1 VEVFAI
7 AKPGSDPHRI
17 EALPSYM
24 VKVSRAKL
32 YLKIGL
38 GLDQWADAIVDGSRN
53 SSVQIVDCSRDVHVL
68 EKPTGKVDASM
79 GDVHPDGNP
88 HYWLDPRNGAVVAN
102 NIADAL
108 AEGGS
113 RNAEKYHAR
122 AEAFG
127 KDAQAAWERNAE
139 AAKKLGSHE
148 VFTYHRS
155 WSYFADA
162 FGLDVVNT
170 VEPVPGIPPTAKHLA
185 ELVDQAKA
193 RKVGL
198 LIQEPYFAS
207 DGGKFLEREAGVRP
221 VSRGCLVRRGHRGQ
235 LPPALRRAARG
246 ARGRQVMLDALRLP
260 FFQVAA
266 PRGARAGRYPR
277 LSRLST
283 SCAAACCS
291 WTWRWRRW
299 RRWAWRSPWSWAAST
314 TRWAPTCWRSA

>member
-1 VEVFAI
+1 LSLLLAATALIAPTASHAKLSVAASTTDLASIAASVGGDQVDVFAI

-32 YLKIGL
+32 YLKVGL

-53 SSVQIVDCSRDVHVL
+53 SSVQIVDCSLGVHVL

-88 HYWLDPRNGAVVAN
+88 HYWLDPRNGAIVAGT
-102 NIADAL
+102 IADAF
-108 AEGGS
+108 AKADPK
-113 RNAEKYHAR
+113 NAAQYHEN

-127 KDAQAAWERNAE
+127 KEAQAAYDRNAE

-148 VFTYHRS
+148 IFTYHRS

-162 FGLDVVNT
+162 FGFEVVNT

-198 LIQEPYFAS
+198 LIEEPYFS
-207 DGGKFLEREAGVRP
+207 TDGGKFLEREAGVRP
-221 VSRGCLVRRGHRGQ
+221 VVE
-235 LPPALRRAARG
+235 
-246 ARGRQVMLDALRLP
+246 
-260 FFQVAA
+260 
-266 PRGARAGRYPR
+266 
-277 LSRLST
+277 
-283 SCAAACCS
+283 
-291 WTWRWRRW
+291 
-299 RRWAWRSPWSWAAST
+299 AASCDAGT
-314 TRWAPTCWRSA
+314 AGSYLQHFDGLMAALAGGK

>member
-1 VEVFAI
+1 MIRRFLSLLLAAAVLAAPTASHAKLSVAASTTDLASIAASVGGDQVDVFAI

-32 YLKIGL
+32 YLKVGL

-53 SSVQIVDCSRDVHVL
+53 SSVQIVDCSLGVKVL

-88 HYWLDPRNGAVVAN
+88 HYWLDPRNGAIAAGT
-102 NIADAL
+102 IADAF
-108 AEGGS
+108 AKADPK
-113 RNAEKYHAR
+113 NAAQYHEH
-122 AEAFG
+122 AEAFA
-127 KDAQAAWERNAE
+127 KEAQAAFDRNAE

-148 VFTYHRS
+148 IFTYHRS

-162 FGLDVVNT
+162 FGFEVVNT

-198 LIQEPYFAS
+198 LIEEPYFS
-207 DGGKFLEREAGVRP
+207 TDGGKFLEREAGVRP
-221 VSRGCLVRRGHRGQ
+221 VVE
-235 LPPALRRAARG
+235 
-246 ARGRQVMLDALRLP
+246 
-260 FFQVAA
+260 
-266 PRGARAGRYPR
+266 
-277 LSRLST
+277 
-283 SCAAACCS
+283 
-291 WTWRWRRW
+291 
-299 RRWAWRSPWSWAAST
+299 AASCDAAT
-314 TRWAPTCWRSA
+314 AGSYLQHFDGLMAALAGGK

>member
-1 VEVFAI
+1 MIRRLFSVLLAAAAAAAPAPALAKLNVAASTTDLASIAASVGGEQVEVFAI
-7 AKPGSDPHRI
+7 AKPSSDPHRI

-24 VKVSRAKL
+24 VKVSRAKVF
-32 YLKIGL
+32 LKVGL

-53 SSVQIVDCSRDVHVL
+53 SGLQMVDCSRDVHVL
-68 EKPTGKVDASM
+68 ERPTGKVDASM

-108 AEGGS
+108 AKADPA
-113 RNAEKYHAR
+113 NAAQYHAR

-127 KDAQAAWERNAE
+127 KEAQATWERDAE
-139 AAKKLGSHE
+139 AAKKLASHT

-162 FGLDVVNT
+162 FGLEVVNT

-207 DGGKFLEREAGVRP
+207 DGGKFLTREAGVR
-221 VSRGCLVRRGHRGQ
+221 
-235 LPPALRRAARG
+235 
-246 ARGRQVMLDALRLP
+246 QV
-260 FFQVAA
+260 VE
-266 PRGARAGRYPR
+266 
-277 LSRLST
+277 
-283 SCAAACCS
+283 
-291 WTWRWRRW
+291 
-299 RRWAWRSPWSWAAST
+299 AASCDD
-314 TRWAPTCWRSA
+314 PTAGSYLKHFDTLLGALAGGK

>member
-1 VEVFAI
+1 MSRRLISFLLAAAALMAPAASLAKLNVAASTTDLASIAASVGGDQVEVFAI

-108 AEGGS
+108 AKADPG
-113 RNAEKYHAR
+113 NAEKYHAR

-221 VSRGCLVRRGHRGQ
+221 VIE
-235 LPPALRRAARG
+235 AASCDAATAG
-246 ARGRQVMLDALRLP
+246 SYLQHFDALL
-260 FFQVAA
+260 AA
-266 PRGARAGRYPR
+266 LAGGK
-277 LSRLST
+277 
-283 SCAAACCS
+283 
-291 WTWRWRRW
+291 
-299 RRWAWRSPWSWAAST
+299 
-314 TRWAPTCWRSA
+314 